1 MSKAQNNPAPEIV
14 SRRLIRSRD
23 RAVLSTLL
31 AEDDS
36 PYGSLV
42 MTACN
47 HSAQPILLISDLA
60 EHTKN
65 LNKDNRASLL
75 FDGTMGLNNPLTGD
89 RVTVLGTLSRT
100 EDPAVLARYTSRH
113 PESEMFAGFDD
124 FNFYQMKVERAHL
137 VAGFGMIHWIDA
149 EKVEFDLSGHEGL
162 AEAEADVI
170 SHMNDDHADAVQLYA
185 GKLLGLPGDGWN
197 ITGLDPEGCDLRL
210 GGETARLDFEKPV
223 ENAEA
228 ARAALV
234 KMVKAARSQDGSR
247 KS

>member
-1 MSKAQNNPAPEIV
+1 M
-14 SRRLIRSRD
+14 
-23 RAVLSTLL
+23 
-31 AEDDS
+31 
-36 PYGSLV
+36 SLV
-42 MTACN
+42 HRT
-47 HSAQPILLISDLA
+47 PDDRFSDLA
-60 EHTKN
+60 GYTFAPNFIED
-65 LNKDNRASLL
+65 LPS
-75 FDGTMGLNNPLTGD
+75 FSGL
-89 RVTVLGTLSRT
+89 RT
-100 EDPAVLARYTSRH
+100 HYLD
-113 PESEMFAGFDD
+113 
-124 FNFYQMKVERAHL
+124 
-137 VAGFGMIHWIDA
+137 
-149 EKVEFDLSGHEGL
+149 EGL

-234 KMVKAARSQDGSR
+234 KMAKAARAQDGSR